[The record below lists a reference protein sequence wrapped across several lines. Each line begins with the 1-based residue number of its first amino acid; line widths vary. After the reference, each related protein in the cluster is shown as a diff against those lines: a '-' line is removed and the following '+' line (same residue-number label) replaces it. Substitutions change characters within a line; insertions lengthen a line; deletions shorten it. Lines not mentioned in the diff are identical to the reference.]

1 MKLRKLVLEN
11 GIAKFDSLF
20 LMMKKNQKKI
30 LIDMNYND
38 LLIYFTG

>member
-11 GIAKFDSLF
+11 GIGKFDSLF